1 MLTEERNYFILMKM
15 QNNVLLDSLYEYYC
29 KQKNINKLMEVLE
42 DDNKISLRII
52 DWFVTN
58 YSKKNNI
65 YYTIF
70 ETNTKKKTFTQENNR
85 IFKQFNTYHSYKS
98 QLKSF
103 SKKKFDP
110 FCRRDRINFKCG
122 NKVIDTT
129 VGQLNFFKWA
139 IDNLIIDY
147 IKLYYVEIEED
158 MNNSYN
164 IIKVQKKEKKD
175 KKERKKRQELSKSAS
190 RGLNSN
196 NMKVILEFN

>member
-1 MLTEERNYFILMKM
+1 MANILL
-15 QNNVLLDSLYEYYC
+15 NSLYNYYND
-29 KQKNINKLMEVLE
+29 KKTINKLLEVLS
-42 DDNKISLRII
+42 DNNKISLRII

-70 ETNTKKKTFTQENNR
+70 ETPKKQKTFTNENNR
-85 IFKQFNTYHSYKS
+85 VLKQFNTYHSYKS

-103 SKKKFDP
+103 SKKKFDA
-110 FCRRDRINFKCG
+110 FCRRDRINFEYEDG
-122 NKVIDTT
+122 KVIDTT
-129 VGQLNFFKWA
+129 IGQLNFFKWA

-164 IIKVQKKEKKD
+164 IIIVLIFNVCFC
-175 KKERKKRQELSKSAS
+175 KER
-190 RGLNSN
+190 LN
-196 NMKVILEFN
+196 